1 MTTLPAGYSLSDDKM
16 LLQLDV
22 IHGFLAS
29 SYWSPGIPIEIV
41 RRAIDNSMT
50 VGVYRD
56 EPMGRRQV
64 GFARLITDRATFAYL
79 ADVFVVEEAR
89 GLGLS
94 KAIVAYFVGH
104 PELQNLRRWMLA
116 TRDAH
121 GLYRQFGFEPV
132 ADPDRLMMRHDPD
145 VYKRL
150 ARGDG

>member
-94 KAIVAYFVGH
+94 KAIVAYFVGVQEGTRAMARLPLLSRWWLAMQQRPSFTATA
-104 PELQNLRRWMLA
+104 PEM
-116 TRDAH
+116 
-121 GLYRQFGFEPV
+121 
-132 ADPDRLMMRHDPD
+132 
-145 VYKRL
+145 
-150 ARGDG
+150 